1 MPTYLVYIKKT
12 TAAALVID
20 SMKPAMGRNKVRT
33 TPGSLTLQLFMAVS
47 FTKEAK
53 RKTWFLC
60 SMPVTEVGFFNSKRK
75 LSMGTF
81 ILQLNYFKYLERKGH
96 PTGRTAVIKIEL
108 KMLMIFQMRY
118 RY

>member
-1 MPTYLVYIKKT
+1 MYIKET
-12 TAAALVID
+12 TVAALVTD
-20 SMKPAMGRNKVRT
+20 RMKPAMGRDKVRT
-33 TPGSLTLQLFMAVS
+33 TPGSLTLQLFMFVPL
-47 FTKEAK
+47 TKEVK

-60 SMPVTEVGFFNSKRK
+60 SVPVTEVGFFSSKRK

-108 KMLMIFQMRY
+108 KMLIIFQMKY